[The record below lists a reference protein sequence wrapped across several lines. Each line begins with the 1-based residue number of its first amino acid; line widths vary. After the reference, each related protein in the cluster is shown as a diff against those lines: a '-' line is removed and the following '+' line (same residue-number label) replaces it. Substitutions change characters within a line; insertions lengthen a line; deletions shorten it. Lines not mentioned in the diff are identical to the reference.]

1 MFEEDRPLEG
11 LRVLDL
17 SDGIAGGYGA
27 KLLSDA
33 GASVTKVELEKP
45 DRLRLR
51 AAGERLPLFE
61 HLHAGH
67 RVVPSGG
74 KGETVARSL
83 LVDADIILLGSDH
96 TQPSAAIRDLMQEV
110 ADRPA
115 VLACVSPFG
124 SSGPLCDIAVNEFI
138 LQAMCGKLISTL
150 GYDDDRAPVAA
161 GGEPGLW
168 LTGAYLALTA
178 IAYLKL
184 AAEHGRRVEVD
195 VSVFEAMACVFGQD
209 AIGGQMRHEARSE
222 VGLGHQVPGIHKAR
236 DAYVSFAVVTAQQWS
251 DFCVLIGQYDWSN
264 DRELASAA
272 GRMRRIT
279 EVVPKIEEW
288 VAARTADEILET
300 AAPFRIPVGAVMSGS
315 TSTQLECYQDF
326 FEEKATGFKR
336 PGSAVRFGT
345 MYPRSDRPIR
355 RARPSRRPLAGLVVA
370 DFTAFWAGPY
380 AGSLLALLGAQVV
393 HVEGPTRPDGM
404 RTRSTRSPSESSWLE
419 WSPIFHANNGSKLA
433 VSVDMDTPDGMAVAR
448 ALIAECD
455 GVIEN
460 FSPRVM
466 DHFHLSRH
474 EVAAIS
480 PGVVY
485 VRMPSFGLDN
495 PWRDRPAFQHTI
507 EPLAGISWISGYP
520 DGDPMPTMVCDGLG
534 GVHAAFGMVCGFY
547 ATERTRNGAFVEVRL
562 SEVAAAVAA
571 EQTVMA
577 SAADVIPQRKG
588 NRSQWGLLQGVF
600 DCYSDGA
607 SARSW
612 IAVSADNSDQLR
624 SIAETLDCEPTE
636 ALLREWCATRT
647 TSQIIGELRGNG
659 VPVAEL
665 TTAADLF
672 SNEQLRARSF
682 FASVLHPLCGSLD
695 YFGLPGQASLSGT
708 RLPTSHYAAAP
719 VWGQHND
726 ELSRL
731 TRIDA
736 KDLQG
741 MVDDGVIGT
750 ADLTP
755 SPM

>member
-1 MFEEDRPLEG
+1 
-11 LRVLDL
+11 
-17 SDGIAGGYGA
+17 
-27 KLLSDA
+27 
-33 GASVTKVELEKP
+33 
-45 DRLRLR
+45 
-51 AAGERLPLFE
+51 
-61 HLHAGH
+61 
-67 RVVPSGG
+67 
-74 KGETVARSL
+74 
-83 LVDADIILLGSDH
+83 
-96 TQPSAAIRDLMQEV
+96 
-110 ADRPA
+110 
-115 VLACVSPFG
+115 
-124 SSGPLCDIAVNEFI
+124 
-138 LQAMCGKLISTL
+138 
-150 GYDDDRAPVAA
+150 
-161 GGEPGLW
+161 
-168 LTGAYLALTA
+168 
-178 IAYLKL
+178 
-184 AAEHGRRVEVD
+184 
-195 VSVFEAMACVFGQD
+195 
-209 AIGGQMRHEARSE
+209 
-222 VGLGHQVPGIHKAR
+222 
-236 DAYVSFAVVTAQQWS
+236 
-251 DFCVLIGQYDWSN
+251 
-264 DRELASAA
+264 
-272 GRMRRIT
+272 
-279 EVVPKIEEW
+279 
-288 VAARTADEILET
+288 
-300 AAPFRIPVGAVMSGS
+300 
-315 TSTQLECYQDF
+315 
-326 FEEKATGFKR
+326 
-336 PGSAVRFGT
+336 
-345 MYPRSDRPIR
+345 
-355 RARPSRRPLAGLVVA
+355 
-370 DFTAFWAGPY
+370 
-380 AGSLLALLGAQVV
+380 
-393 HVEGPTRPDGM
+393 
-404 RTRSTRSPSESSWLE
+404 LE

-750 ADLTP
+750 AHLTL